1 MAGGRFEEFF
11 CLALRFTGIPW
22 YLREVYARRK
32 ITIINYHNPS
42 PDIFLQ
48 HLKYFSR
55 HYSFVSAHAVARALD
70 WQDFS
75 DLPPKPMLI
84 TFDDGYAGN
93 AHLVGAIRKYH
104 VPAMFYIVAG
114 TAGTK
119 RVFWFEMVRN
129 DPALLE
135 RLKQVPD
142 QKRRALL
149 QKKTGHT
156 DTREYE
162 IRHCLS
168 IDELKQLADAGAN
181 IGSHTLFHPM
191 LDKCDE
197 KTGKRECVEAR
208 KRLEK
213 ILEIPVEHFA
223 LPGGRG
229 ARVCRQWVKQAG
241 YRTCRTI
248 APGWVTQ
255 ASDPFSLPNFGIDDK
270 AGPHKA
276 AIQACGLW
284 EMLKKVFRKK
294 PAAVDQN

>member
-1 MAGGRFEEFF
+1 MASGRFMEFF
-11 CLALRFTGIPW
+11 CLALKLTGIPW

-32 ITIINYHNPS
+32 ITIINYHNPA
-42 PDIFLQ
+42 PDIFAK

-55 HYSFVSAHAVARALD
+55 HYFFVSADAVARALD
-70 WQDFS
+70 RHDFA
-75 DLPPKPMLI
+75 DLPPRPMLI

-93 AHLVGAIRKYH
+93 ANLADAIRKYH
-104 VPAMFYIVAG
+104 VPAMFYVVAG
-114 TAGTK
+114 IAGTK
-119 RVFWFEMVRN
+119 RALWFDLVRN

-149 QKKTGHT
+149 QKKIGHT
-156 DTREYE
+156 DTREYGT
-162 IRHCLS
+162 RCCLA
-168 IDELKQLADAGAN
+168 IDELKQLANAGAD
-181 IGSHTLFHPM
+181 IGSHTMFHPM

-197 KTGKRECVEAR
+197 NTGKQECIESR

-213 ILEIPVEHFA
+213 ILKIPVQHFA

-229 ARVCRQWVKQAG
+229 GRASRKWVKQAG

-248 APGWVTQ
+248 APGWVTP
-255 ASDPFSLPNFGIDDK
+255 ASDPLSLSNFGIDDR

-284 EMLKKVFRKK
+284 DMLKNVFRKK